1 MKSIA
6 VFFLTALLMSTACK
20 PKSDVK
26 SNDQKTPVNVNVAQ
40 VILFSNSTS
49 SNTPGDTF
57 EIPLRDVTVS
67 SGIYSSVSFRFESAE
82 NESGR
87 KLEIFL
93 PAATKLMFSRQDRND
108 VTLKDV
114 TFPYVL
120 KGADYIPVEGA
131 LDNPA
136 PRPQISLY
144 VASKADKVNRIMYFD
159 IEELTFNSFKLAELK
174 ANTDIVLKM
183 KQSYLPDTTMPG
195 LRAEIRFTIENA
207 PYSIML
213 VD

>member
-6 VFFLTALLMSTACK
+6 VLFLTALLMSTACK

-26 SNDQKTPVNVNVAQ
+26 QNDQKAPDKVNVAQ
-40 VILFSNSTS
+40 VILFSNSVS

-57 EIPLRDVTVS
+57 EIPLRDVTIS

-108 VTLKDV
+108 FTLKDV

-120 KGADYIPVEGA
+120 KGADYVAVEGA
-131 LDNPA
+131 LGNPA
-136 PRPQISLY
+136 LRPQISLY
-144 VASKADKVNRIMYFD
+144 MASKAGKDASIQYFD
-159 IEELTFNSFKLAELK
+159 IEELTFNSFNLAELK
-174 ANTDIVLKM
+174 ANADINLKL
-183 KQSYLPDTTMPG
+183 KQFCLPDSSNDL
-195 LRAEIRFTIENA
+195 LRAEIRFRIENA
-207 PYSIML
+207 PYSIMM